1 MPFKVSLKESSKGLK
16 YFKEGQPE
24 SKDAKDVAVDGAP
37 ALEQKDV
44 ADYAGSA
51 AGSSASSGQPSGQPS
66 SFSPRPE
73 PPAKRPRMEPAEA
86 NVLDVFHCPM
96 RELIKSNGRSSS
108 IFRSSP
114 TPLQGKGHTLAWH
127 VAESGLEKKDGMASV
142 LKRFNMFTYGPDSA
156 ASARDMWLLMAKSVK
171 FNPTVHNDSIF
182 VAAVESGYVVAY
194 CKDDQRRVAIPD
206 GVQDRYSQKATRK
219 NERRVPELE
228 ILVNLFSLGTDQMSN
243 ITLAA
248 VNDEPT
254 ALEVVAAVK
263 DMGVDERQLHR
274 IDAAMTLPGDRTPM
288 QRALAN
294 GWGALTQVIQDEAK
308 GKELTINVLSD
319 MQYPRLSSYYSEEQ
333 KSWDSLNL
341 KCEMYIVGDA
351 SGRTDTIPISKYFT
365 DSLFRR
371 RSLVIAGPRGL
382 GKTWFAVAVAKEIAV
397 MLKGPDDRLEDVVM
411 YVVRTLQ
418 ETKNCK
424 LTEATP
430 IVYDDIDLGQ
440 TMFRDAVP
448 AEFMKN
454 AVDVEANT
462 TSLRL
467 LGEWHTLPRCPKI
480 FTTNCETLQNWCRL
494 KSGGLLEVEH
504 YEAVARRTLFV
515 TYDRRLHSDAA
526 VEQVDKDLA
535 TDAVARVVALAEL
548 RSSKQWS

>member
-1 MPFKVSLKESSKGLK
+1 M
-16 YFKEGQPE
+16 
-24 SKDAKDVAVDGAP
+24 
-37 ALEQKDV
+37 
-44 ADYAGSA
+44 
-51 AGSSASSGQPSGQPS
+51 
-66 SFSPRPE
+66 
-73 PPAKRPRMEPAEA
+73 
-86 NVLDVFHCPM
+86 
-96 RELIKSNGRSSS
+96 
-108 IFRSSP
+108 
-114 TPLQGKGHTLAWH
+114 
-127 VAESGLEKKDGMASV
+127 
-142 LKRFNMFTYGPDSA
+142 
-156 ASARDMWLLMAKSVK
+156 
-171 FNPTVHNDSIF
+171 
-182 VAAVESGYVVAY
+182 
-194 CKDDQRRVAIPD
+194 
-206 GVQDRYSQKATRK
+206 
-219 NERRVPELE
+219 
-228 ILVNLFSLGTDQMSN
+228 
-243 ITLAA
+243 
-248 VNDEPT
+248 
-254 ALEVVAAVK
+254 
-263 DMGVDERQLHR
+263 
-274 IDAAMTLPGDRTPM
+274 
-288 QRALAN
+288 
-294 GWGALTQVIQDEAK
+294 
-308 GKELTINVLSD
+308 
-319 MQYPRLSSYYSEEQ
+319 
-333 KSWDSLNL
+333 
-341 KCEMYIVGDA
+341 
-351 SGRTDTIPISKYFT
+351 IPISKYFT

-382 GKTWFAVAVAKEIAV
+382 GKTWFAVAVAKELAV

-526 VEQVDKDLA
+526 VEQVDKDIA